1 MSKVT
6 DALLVVGALGAVYLG
21 YRAYKKVG
29 NGVETAGKVA
39 GAFTA
44 AAGNAIDTA
53 RNRAADAVAWLED
66 QAQQLGVAATDA
78 LHAPGRWFDANVK
91 AIGQPSPSQL
101 YGPVNWD
108 DYRLSDTTGAP
119 LNHWSPPDAFGQ
131 VLSIEPPQVNG
142 IQQHAYTARTVPDL
156 IRGSG
161 FHWGATQPV
170 NRGASGSW

>member
-6 DALLVVGALGAVYLG
+6 DALLVVGALGAMYLG

-29 NGVETAGKVA
+29 SGFETAGKVA

-78 LHAPGRWFDANVK
+78 LHAPGRWFDAK
-91 AIGQPSPSQL
+91 IGRAH
-101 YGPVNWD
+101 V
-108 DYRLSDTTGAP
+108 
-119 LNHWSPPDAFGQ
+119 
-131 VLSIEPPQVNG
+131 
-142 IQQHAYTARTVPDL
+142 
-156 IRGSG
+156 
-161 FHWGATQPV
+161 
-170 NRGASGSW
+170 